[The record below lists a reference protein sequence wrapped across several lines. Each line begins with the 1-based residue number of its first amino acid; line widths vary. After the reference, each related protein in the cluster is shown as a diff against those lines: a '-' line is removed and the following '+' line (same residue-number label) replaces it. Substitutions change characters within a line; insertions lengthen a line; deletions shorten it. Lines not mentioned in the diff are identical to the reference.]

1 MNTNMTKAEEIIRL
15 ENDIMADEKLK
26 EKLDSA
32 VKEAINSG
40 KCTNDADALVRAAKS
55 LGYEIS
61 MAEMERHFAE
71 KEEVDQEELKIITG
85 GDANKGSYCV
95 IVSEQPV
102 PNEKWE

>member
-1 MNTNMTKAEEIIRL
+1 MHDLQAYWQKRSSQVIPYPDSIKLNLISDDWMNTNMTKAEEIIRL

-71 KEEVDQEELKIITG
+71 KEEV
-85 GDANKGSYCV
+85 
-95 IVSEQPV
+95 
-102 PNEKWE
+102 